1 VFAASILAV
10 LGPFL
15 SWGDFLIRKDTRKE
29 LRQRV
34 ANIKDIPPNSRITFP
49 FPQTNNPQI
58 DGDPFRQYGL
68 IRLPTGELRAYSK
81 VCVHLW
87 CLWDYF
93 STEREIQCPCHGS
106 VYNPDTGVAVR
117 GPASFQPYPN
127 NSLPQLKVEVD
138 GNGDIFVSQLDGR
151 MGYGREWKRLLSGLI
166 ELNGASPGQ
175 EVTGYVPFRRPLT
188 VSEVESLTSRY
199 SVRPTMLYGYRG
211 QAKEREWLKAETI
224 QQAQAEMEGVYAV
237 DVLGIPG
244 DLLRLADDKSVVVVM
259 LRE

>member
-1 VFAASILAV
+1 
-10 LGPFL
+10 
-15 SWGDFLIRKDTRKE
+15 
-29 LRQRV
+29 
-34 ANIKDIPPNSRITFP
+34 
-49 FPQTNNPQI
+49 
-58 DGDPFRQYGL
+58 
-68 IRLPTGELRAYSK
+68 
-81 VCVHLW
+81 
-87 CLWDYF
+87 
-93 STEREIQCPCHGS
+93 
-106 VYNPDTGVAVR
+106 
-117 GPASFQPYPN
+117 
-127 NSLPQLKVEVD
+127 
-138 GNGDIFVSQLDGR
+138 